1 MDDAAESLSI
11 PAQTVYGKLR
21 GRAALLR
28 RWSAV
33 FLGLALAALGAGAW
47 FAIEAQRLTLGDVRA
62 AGEAFGELIQG
73 KEAEIAGIDA
83 EIANLG
89 LRQAGIKDRIKQDL
103 AGGHAWFRQ
112 DSKTNEHLFALHV
125 ADDKRSGWVVGTG
138 GTILAKRAFPEA
150 SAALEP
156 LGTFEALIAFVA
168 SHGAPPVLRGRGY
181 EAQLTSLKDEAAAN
195 RDRKATLQNEV
206 KVLRSQLHGQEG
218 GDRWSF
224 TFATNATRVAVI
236 LITLF
241 LVQILVS
248 LYRYNTRLAG
258 YYDARADA
266 LLLLHAEE
274 SNVKDMP
281 FGELMAALSPDAVD
295 FGRTA
300 KTSVDHA
307 VEMAK
312 EVMRVDRRGRPG

>member
-1 MDDAAESLSI
+1 MAAKN
-11 PAQTVYGKLR
+11 A
-21 GRAALLR
+21 
-28 RWSAV
+28 
-33 FLGLALAALGAGAW
+33 
-47 FAIEAQRLTLGDVRA
+47 
-62 AGEAFGELIQG
+62 
-73 KEAEIAGIDA
+73 
-83 EIANLG
+83 
-89 LRQAGIKDRIKQDL
+89 
-103 AGGHAWFRQ
+103 
-112 DSKTNEHLFALHV
+112 
-125 ADDKRSGWVVGTG
+125 
-138 GTILAKRAFPEA
+138 
-150 SAALEP
+150 
-156 LGTFEALIAFVA
+156 
-168 SHGAPPVLRGRGY
+168 
-181 EAQLTSLKDEAAAN
+181 
-195 RDRKATLQNEV
+195 RKATLQNEV
-206 KVLRSQLHGQEG
+206 KVLQSQLQGQEG

-274 SNVKDMP
+274 SNVKGMP
-281 FGELMAALSPDAVD
+281 FGELTAALSPDAVD

-312 EVMRVDRRGRPG
+312 EVMRVGGRGRPG